1 MLGKFCI
8 AALMLG
14 GMVVAQAPVAPA
26 GGAPAATAGAAP
38 AATGAAASSP
48 ALEFDVA
55 SVRPSPDFSSPAVQ
69 AAMRAGTLK
78 FGASVEG
85 LRAEYNQMQLRD
97 LIANAYEVKTY
108 QVSGSDALTGQR
120 FDIVAKMPEGSSV
133 GDTPKMLRALLADR
147 FKLEV
152 AIKTEDRAVLGLVVG
167 KSGPKMKAVAAP
179 PPLDDKAELA
189 PGQRK
194 IDTPIGPAIMTMRQ
208 GSGGGMGGQTM
219 NMGSLGTMTFTP
231 KMDGQSFTLHMEF
244 SGVTMPAL
252 SAMLTQ
258 FVMGPGGANAKP
270 VVDMTG
276 LAGNYDTS
284 LDFSPQFGGGG
295 PGGGGPG
302 GGGASSGV
310 ATASDPGGN
319 GQSSVY
325 DSVQKMGLKLEPRK
339 APVEQV
345 TVTHVEKTPTDN

>member
-1 MLGKFCI
+1 MLGRFCI
-8 AALMLG
+8 AALVTCGLASG
-14 GMVVAQAPVAPA
+14 Q
-26 GGAPAATAGAAP
+26 APAAPGAAAP
-38 AATGAAASSP
+38 AAASAATLAAALS
-48 ALEFDVA
+48 FDVA
-55 SVRPSPDFSSPAVQ
+55 SVRPSADFTSPAMQ
-69 AAMRAGTLK
+69 AAMRAGNMPK
-78 FGASVEG
+78 FGASIEG

-108 QVSGSDALTGQR
+108 QVSGPDVLTGQR
-120 FDIVAKMPEGSSV
+120 FDIAAKMPEGSTA
-133 GDTPKMLRALLADR
+133 DDAPKMLRALLEDR
-147 FKLEV
+147 FKLE
-152 AIKTEDRAVLGLVVG
+152 ATTKTEDRAVLALVVG
-167 KSGPKMKAVAAP
+167 KSGPKMKPVAAP

-219 NMGSLGTMTFTP
+219 NMGSKGTMTFTP
-231 KMDGQSFTLHMEF
+231 KMDGQSFTLHMDF

-276 LAGNYDTS
+276 LAGNYDTT
-284 LDFSPQFGGGG
+284 LDFSPQMNM
-295 PGGGGPG
+295 GGGGPG
-302 GGGASSGV
+302 GGGAGAGAAV
-310 ATASDPGGN
+310 ASDPGGN
-319 GQSSVY
+319 GASSIY

-345 TVTHVEKTPTDN
+345 TVTHVEKTPTEN